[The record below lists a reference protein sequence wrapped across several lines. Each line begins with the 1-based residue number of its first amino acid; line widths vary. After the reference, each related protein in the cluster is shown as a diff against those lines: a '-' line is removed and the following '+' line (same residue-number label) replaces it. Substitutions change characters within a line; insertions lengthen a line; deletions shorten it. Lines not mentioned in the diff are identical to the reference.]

1 MRSRRLSGP
10 SSPGFLPFFVNAIRQ
25 QAAQQVEEERGEQ
38 TLAALKRAV
47 AMSQGAIAETRRS

>member
-1 MRSRRLSGP
+1 MV
-10 SSPGFLPFFVNAIRQ
+10 LPFFVSAIRQ